1 VYADLEP
8 SERSSFA
15 HAPLG
20 APCSL
25 RHVAGHAANFPADP
39 AVVLTNPDEDCSP
52 EAFRALINELLSE
65 REPELESIQ
74 AADALR
80 ELRLDSKA

>member
-1 VYADLEP
+1 
-8 SERSSFA
+8 
-15 HAPLG
+15 
-20 APCSL
+20 
-25 RHVAGHAANFPADP
+25 VAGHAANLPADP
-39 AVVLTNPDEDCSP
+39 AVVLTHPDEDCSP

>member
-1 VYADLEP
+1 MAGRAADL
-8 SERSSFA
+8 S
-15 HAPLG
+15 
-20 APCSL
+20 
-25 RHVAGHAANFPADP
+25 ADP

-52 EAFRALINELLSE
+52 EAFRALINELHSE

-80 ELRLDSKA
+80 ALRLDSRA